1 MCELREAERRIRELE
16 IKDGSLEK
24 SRGPYRQR
32 AKVVDRCRLMLAEKA
47 EYPVKMVAR
56 LPEVSRPGFC
66 PWPAAG
72 APTDGWGRLRD
83 AGKRVWLEGGRRH
96 EAHGARVPAARA

>member
-1 MCELREAERRIRELE
+1 
-16 IKDGSLEK
+16 
-24 SRGPYRQR
+24 
-32 AKVVDRCRLMLAEKA
+32 MLAEKA